1 MTRTLALAATALI
14 GGSLLSPC
22 AFISPAQAQTTID
35 SLGLTV
41 TATPAIST
49 DYLFRGISQTR
60 NRPAAQLALDVQHD
74 SGLYVGTFISNATF
88 AGTNARM
95 ELDGLAG
102 YRTALGGVNLDLG
115 VVYYGYPGYD
125 APPGGFELAWW
136 EAVLKGS
143 YELEPVK
150 FLGTIAY
157 SPDFNLESGSA
168 VYVEGGFDMKLD
180 FDITVSARLG
190 YQSVDKNNRFG
201 LRDYTNF
208 GFFASR
214 ELFAGIT
221 MAVGYYGT
229 DLDKSDCAGAKI
241 CENRAMVSLSRV
253 F

>member
-14 GGSLLSPC
+14 GGTLLAPC
-22 AFISPAQAQTTID
+22 AQAQTTID
-35 SLGLTV
+35 GVGLTV
-41 TATPAIST
+41 TATPTVST

-60 NRPAAQLALDVQHD
+60 NRPAAQFALDVQHD
-74 SGLYVGTFISNATF
+74 SGFYVGTFISNATF
-88 AGTNARM
+88 AGTDARQ
-95 ELDGLAG
+95 EVDGLAG

-115 VVYYGYPGYD
+115 IVYYGYPGYD
-125 APPGGFELAWW
+125 APPGGFDLAWW
-136 EAVLKGS
+136 EGVLKAS
-143 YELEPVK
+143 YEIDPVK
-150 FLGTIAY
+150 FLGTVAY

-168 VYVEGGFDMKLD
+168 IYVEGGFDMKLD

-214 ELFAGIT
+214 ELLAGIT
-221 MAVGYYGT
+221 LTVGYYGT
-229 DLDKSDCAGAKI
+229 DLDQSDCAGAKI
-241 CENRAMVSLSRV
+241 CDNRAMVSLSRV